1 MRVLVDTNVFL
12 DYFLKREDFDSANE
26 FFIKCSKF
34 KNQICVTPTIL
45 RDIEYVASRFL
56 HNKEQARRL
65 RDLVYS
71 ICYKVI
77 GISAYS
83 TIEAMYSD
91 IEDYED
97 ALLAEAASEY
107 LLDAIVT
114 NNKKDF
120 EKSIVPAF
128 TPKEL
133 NAFYK

>member
-12 DYFLKREDFDSANE
+12 DFYLKREDYDSAKE
-26 FFIKCSKF
+26 FFIKCQKH

-45 RDIEYVASRFL
+45 RDVEYISARL
-56 HNKEQARRL
+56 IHDKNKARQM
-65 RDLVYS
+65 RDSIYG

-77 GISAYS
+77 GISADS
-83 TIEAMYSD
+83 TIEALYSEID
-91 IEDYED
+91 DYED

-120 EKSIVPAF
+120 EKSSVPALS
-128 TPKEL
+128 PAEINK
-133 NAFYK
+133 YYD